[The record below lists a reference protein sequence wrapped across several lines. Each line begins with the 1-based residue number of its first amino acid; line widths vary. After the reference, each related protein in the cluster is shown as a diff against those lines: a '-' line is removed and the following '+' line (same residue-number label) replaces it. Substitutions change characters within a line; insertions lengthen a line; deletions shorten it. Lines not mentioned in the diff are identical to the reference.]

1 MLDADG
7 RPTTDPE
14 VGLKGSMVP
23 SGGYKGVG
31 IALTVELMAAAMAG
45 ATLGA
50 VASPFS
56 GTAGGPPKT
65 GQFFIAIDPEAT
77 AGGLFQEKLAD
88 LIASFREQEGARLP
102 GDGRQAARIRAA
114 KEGVAV
120 NAALLEK
127 VRALL

>member
-1 MLDADG
+1 
-7 RPTTDPE
+7 
-14 VGLKGSMVP
+14 
-23 SGGYKGVG
+23 
-31 IALTVELMAAAMAG
+31 MAAAMAG

-65 GQFFIAIDPEAT
+65 GQFFIALDPEAT